1 MHERDLANDFRMILE
16 QYKQSPFGFRLR
28 RTGALLR
35 LVEHNGL
42 LYIDNSNLFKI
53 VCELLGPEIPDEMSE
68 YIAKMTFS
76 EVISLDASSGGT
88 SRMTCV
94 QFVDYMFFEKCRE
107 WLSINE
113 IYHREAGNGYM
124 FSMLS
129 PEKDYASQQLFSGG
143 HEGKHDEI
151 EEMFPFSNIWKY
163 RNLDFPYDTGEVA
176 AIGCPRGMTA
186 ARPRGK
192 QMFLSK
198 ESLKERPYVC
208 DAPHCD
214 RAFKRYEHL
223 KRHAKMHTGDRP
235 FVCTFAGCT
244 KAFSRSDNLTQH
256 MKTHGMGAKPRER
269 IFFRNVNTSEKT
281 L

>member
-1 MHERDLANDFRMILE
+1 MRDSDLVNDFRMILE

-35 LVEHNGL
+35 LIEYNGL
-42 LYIDNSNLFKI
+42 LYIDNDNLFKI
-53 VCELLGPEIPDEMSE
+53 VCELLGPEIPDEMKE
-68 YIAKMTFS
+68 YISRITFS
-76 EVISLDASSGGT
+76 EVISLDASKGGT
-88 SRMTCV
+88 CRTTCV
-94 QFVDYMFFEKCRE
+94 QFVDCSFFEKCCE
-107 WLSINE
+107 WLERNK
-113 IYHREAGNGYM
+113 IYHRKVGADFLFAALN
-124 FSMLS
+124 
-129 PEKDYASQQLFSGG
+129 PERDTASQLFSNGY
-143 HEGKHDEI
+143 KANQDEL
-151 EEMFPFSNIWKY
+151 EEMFPFRDIWKFGSH
-163 RNLDFPYDTGEVA
+163 DFTYEAGETKGVDHT
-176 AIGCPRGMTA
+176 RLTT

-208 DAPHCD
+208 EAPHCN

-235 FVCTFAGCT
+235 FVCTFVGCS

-256 MKTHGMGAKPRER
+256 MKTHDMGVKPREK
-269 IFFRNVNTSEKT
+269 IFFKNVNTSEKT